1 MSDIPGTTRD
11 IISADIDID
20 GYLVHLMDTAGLR
33 DVAADEIEEIGIQK
47 TRDEMNDADIV
58 LRVFDAPTDITPRD
72 NEIIVINKSDLC
84 MGTDGALCVS
94 AKTGDG
100 VDAVMNAVRNKIKQ
114 LTDGADSDVVLNART
129 KALLEDANGNLA
141 AALNAGDN
149 WDIFAEHTRRATDA
163 VGRILGA
170 ISAADVMDATFG
182 QLCLGK

>member
-1 MSDIPGTTRD
+1 
-11 IISADIDID
+11 
-20 GYLVHLMDTAGLR
+20 
-33 DVAADEIEEIGIQK
+33 
-47 TRDEMNDADIV
+47 
-58 LRVFDAPTDITPRD
+58 
-72 NEIIVINKSDLC
+72 
-84 MGTDGALCVS
+84 
-94 AKTGDG
+94 
-100 VDAVMNAVRNKIKQ
+100 MNAVRNKIKQ

-129 KALLEDANGNLA
+129 KALLEDANENLA